1 MAKKS
6 TITCLCSIEV
16 TDTNEYEALTE
27 VDEMLGREYPLSDR
41 TTLIVRET
49 ITTSSEGCGV
59 IYKKEEKNGNVRRD
73 NCSEVLS
80 EELIDE
86 GKREAVA

>member
-1 MAKKS
+1 MARKARL
-6 TITCLCSIEV
+6 TCICHVEV
-16 TDTNEYEALTE
+16 IGANEYEALSE
-27 VDEMLGREYPLSDR
+27 VEEMIEREYPLSDK
-41 TTLIVRET
+41 TTLIIKET

-59 IYKKEEKNGNVRRD
+59 IYKKEENGNVRRD

-80 EELIDE
+80 EEFADE